1 LSSRL
6 VNVGASPIA
15 SFLTEADVPERASR
29 APWASETPHKA
40 ASEAEILAIGEP
52 RAYGFKFYDFATT
65 DVSAILSFMQ
75 EGSLYAVGIDIGT
88 TTVRAVVAHIDGAT
102 GVPTIVGV
110 GKAPNSG
117 MRKGVV
123 VNLNGPAQAIDDA
136 LGEAERMS
144 GYQVDAATIS
154 VNGAHILSTHAD
166 GMVAVGASDH
176 EITRDDLHRIEEV
189 ATLGK
194 VPANREIL
202 DVIPHAYKLD
212 GQDNIKDPLGMTG
225 TRLEIDAH
233 VISALTP
240 YLINVQKAADTAKVH
255 PNAVVTTAIAAAK
268 AVLGE
273 QQLENGVAV
282 IDLGG
287 ATTGIA
293 VYEEGDLQYTGVI
306 PIGGVNITNDLAI
319 GLKTDPEV
327 AEKIKLEHASAIAR
341 TDNAGVSLKHDGEV
355 LTFSTQDIDEIVE
368 ARLEEIFE
376 AIQLQLKKAGRA
388 GKLPSGI
395 VLTGG
400 GAQLKHIVEYAKNY
414 FGLAARIGKPT
425 GYGGVADDI
434 EKPSFATAIG
444 LMLIDAE
451 RLATGPSHKKSNVS
465 MKNAQGLVTKLFA
478 RFKA

>member
-1 LSSRL
+1 
-6 VNVGASPIA
+6 
-15 SFLTEADVPERASR
+15 
-29 APWASETPHKA
+29 
-40 ASEAEILAIGEP
+40 
-52 RAYGFKFYDFATT
+52 
-65 DVSAILSFMQ
+65 MQ
-75 EGSLYAVGIDIGT
+75 EGSTYAVGIDVGT
-88 TTVRAVVAHIDGAT
+88 TTVRTVVAHIDGST

-110 GKAPNSG
+110 ASVPNSG

-176 EITRDDLHRIEEV
+176 EITRDDLLRIEEV

-240 YLINVQKAADTAKVH
+240 YLVNIQKAAETAKVH
-255 PNAVVTTAIAAAK
+255 PHAIVPTAIAAAR

-287 ATTGIA
+287 ATTSIA
-293 VYEEGDLQYTGVI
+293 VYEEGDLQFTGVI

-327 AEKIKLEHASAIAR
+327 AEKIKLEHASAVIR
-341 TDNAGVSLKHDGEV
+341 KEDAGVSLKHDGEV
-355 LTFSTQDIDEIVE
+355 LTFKTSDIDEIVE

-376 AIQLQLKKAGRA
+376 AIQLLLRKAGRA
-388 GKLPSGI
+388 GKLPSGV

-400 GAQLKHIVEYAKNY
+400 GAQLKHIAEYAKN
-414 FGLAARIGKPT
+414 FLGLAARTGKPT

-434 EKPSFATAIG
+434 EKPAFATAIG

-451 RLATGPSHKKSNVS
+451 RIAVDGRGKSKKSGPSVKD
-465 MKNAQGLVTKLFA
+465 AQGLLTKLFA

>member
-1 LSSRL
+1 M
-6 VNVGASPIA
+6 N
-15 SFLTEADVPERASR
+15 
-29 APWASETPHKA
+29 
-40 ASEAEILAIGEP
+40 
-52 RAYGFKFYDFATT
+52 
-65 DVSAILSFMQ
+65 MQ
-75 EGSLYAVGIDIGT
+75 EGSQYAVGIDIGT
-88 TTVRAVVAHIDGAT
+88 TTVRTVVAHIDGTT

-110 GKAPNSG
+110 GQAPNSG

-166 GMVAVGASDH
+166 GMVAVGAADH
-176 EITRDDLHRIEEV
+176 EITHDDLARIEEV

-233 VISALTP
+233 VISGLTP
-240 YLINVQKAADTAKVH
+240 YLVNVQKTAETAKVMPH
-255 PNAVVTTAIAAAK
+255 AIVVSGVAAAR

-273 QQLENGVAV
+273 QQIENGVAL

-287 ATTGIA
+287 ATTNIA

-319 GLKTDPEV
+319 GLKTDP
-327 AEKIKLEHASAIAR
+327 AIADKIKLEHASAVAR
-341 TDNAGVSLKHDGEV
+341 KEDAGISIKHEGAIHSFK
-355 LTFSTQDIDEIVE
+355 TSDIDEIVE

-376 AIQLQLKKAGRA
+376 AIQHELKKAGRA
-388 GKLPSGI
+388 GKLPSGV

-400 GAQLKHIVEYAKNY
+400 TAQLKNIEEYAKHSL
-414 FGLAARIGKPT
+414 GLAARIGKPT
-425 GYGGVADDI
+425 GYAGVADNI
-434 EKPSFATAIG
+434 EKPSYATAIG

-451 RLATGPSHKKSNVS
+451 RTITGGPNKKNNVS
-465 MKNAQGLVTKLFA
+465 IKTAGGFVSKLFA
-478 RFKA
+478 RFRA